1 MLRARVVTAL
11 FLLAGF
17 LAMLFLLPFI
27 GWIILVSVIAGI
39 SAWEWGGLVRM
50 PPLGRGCYALVLM
63 VCCGLAGLFV
73 FDSEVG
79 VIRQG
84 AFLLAIYILA
94 GSFWLVA
101 VPFWLKE
108 KWPTSARIP
117 GLLAGGV
124 VLIPACL
131 ALMQLRAF
139 APLFLLAAMAAVWVA
154 DIAAYASGRAFG
166 RHKLAQNIS
175 PGKTWEGA
183 AGAAGGVLIYGVV
196 VAWLTSRVPGTSGG
210 WLLLLSALALLTIVS
225 ILGDLFES
233 LIKRQAGVKDSGRI
247 LPGHGGV
254 LDRID
259 SLTSTLPLV
268 GMAVLIWEGQM
279 P

>member
-79 VIRQG
+79 AIRQG